1 MTLEDVTSKVEAARD
16 TNLRPPKTYWY
27 MLSKLYGTIAKEIYD
42 PFLGETVFKKVLLD
56 FHLFM
61 GTIVV

>member
-27 MLSKLYGTIAKEIYD
+27 VNAIKLYGTIAKEIFD
-42 PFLGETVFKKVLLD
+42 PFKGETAF
-56 FHLFM
+56 
-61 GTIVV
+61 